1 MTMGERDAVAP
12 EADDF
17 DVAAA
22 DLDDD
27 GDAAGG
33 DDLVDDVEEVDEYA
47 AVEPDEERLATGDP
61 VARLT
66 DLVTYMASNLVDEPD
81 AVEVV
86 AERRGPGVHLS
97 LRVPEGEL
105 GKVIGRQGRIAR
117 AMRTALIIA
126 GSRDNLR
133 ASLDIEG

>member
-1 MTMGERDAVAP
+1 MVERDATAP
-12 EADDF
+12 EP
-17 DVAAA
+17 
-22 DLDDD
+22 
-27 GDAAGG
+27 DAIDNGTD
-33 DDLVDDVEEVDEYA
+33 DDLVDDELVDDGLVDEDEA
-47 AVEPDEERLATGDP
+47 FEPDEALAAAGDPVERLA
-61 VARLT
+61 

-81 AVEVV
+81 AVEVT